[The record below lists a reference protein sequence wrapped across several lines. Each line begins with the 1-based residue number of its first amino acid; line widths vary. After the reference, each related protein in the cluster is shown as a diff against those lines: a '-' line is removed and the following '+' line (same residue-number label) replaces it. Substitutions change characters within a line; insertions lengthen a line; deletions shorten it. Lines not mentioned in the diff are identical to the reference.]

1 MAGPDRS
8 ISDIM
13 AFSIELNAGNDKVRS
28 FGSERH
34 GQHLPDSAIASVPDC
49 YFGVNRGARTTDL
62 PFFQTFSFLRN
73 PNHYE
78 NSNKVKSKIDMS
90 PNAF

>member
-8 ISDIM
+8 IGDIM
-13 AFSIELNAGNDKVRS
+13 AFSIELNAGDDEDRS

-34 GQHLPDSAIASVPDC
+34 GRHLPDSAIASVLDC

-62 PFFQTFSFLRN
+62 PFLQTFSFLRN

-78 NSNKVKSKIDMS
+78 NSNNPTFVMLL
-90 PNAF
+90 